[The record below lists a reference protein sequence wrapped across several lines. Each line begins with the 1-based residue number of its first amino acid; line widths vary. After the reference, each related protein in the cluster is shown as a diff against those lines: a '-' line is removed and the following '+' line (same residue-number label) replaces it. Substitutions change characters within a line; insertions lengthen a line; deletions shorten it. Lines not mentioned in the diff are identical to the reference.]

1 MTGGQLVRRARQ
13 KAGLSQS
20 ELAQRLRTK
29 QPVIARWETG
39 QRSPD
44 YDTVIRVVA
53 ACGFEMEPLLSPCDP
68 QTDAQILRWLEMTPD
83 ERIDLNQEL
92 IETEV
97 WAQSARTVRK
107 LIDK

>member
-13 KAGLSQS
+13 KAGLSQA
-20 ELAQRLRTK
+20 ELADRLGTK

-44 YDTVIRVVA
+44 YDMVARAVA
-53 ACGFEMEPLLSPCDP
+53 ACGFEMETLLSPADP
-68 QTDAQILRWLEMTPD
+68 QTDAQIHRWLEMTPD
-83 ERIDLNQEL
+83 ERIALNQEL
-92 IETEV
+92 IDTEA
-97 WAQSARTVRK
+97 WAHSARLIRK

>member
-20 ELAQRLRTK
+20 ELAQRLGTK

-39 QRSPD
+39 RRSPD
-44 YDTVIRVVA
+44 YDTVMRAIA
-53 ACGFEMEPLLSPCDP
+53 ACGFELEPLLSPSDP

-83 ERIDLNQEL
+83 ERIALNQEL
-92 IETEV
+92 IETEA
-97 WAQSARTVRK
+97 WAHSARTVRK
-107 LIDK
+107 LIDR